1 MSAVLPE
8 REESTLLLNPI
19 ASPWQMGIYGAE
31 GFLHESLKMEGYVSE
46 TLVETLDRIL
56 SQNRI
61 KRILYVS
68 GPGSYMGIKLTY
80 ITLRTLETA
89 RGIPFAAVSAFSLNG
104 GKPLKAMGKLY
115 FVKEKET
122 IITRK
127 FDEKIPQEFQ
137 MPESLN
143 DLEILQDRE
152 PDYRLPS
159 V

>member
-1 MSAVLPE
+1 
-8 REESTLLLNPI
+8 
-19 ASPWQMGIYGAE
+19 MGIYSEAGTLLEARE
-31 GFLHESLKMEGYVSE
+31 IGGYVSE
-46 TLVETLDRIL
+46 SLVETLDRIL
-56 SQNRI
+56 SHKTVEQ
-61 KRILYVS
+61 ILYVN

>member
-1 MSAVLPE
+1 MSAALPE
-8 REESTLLLNPI
+8 NSPLILLLNPI
-19 ASPWQMGIYGAE
+19 ASPWQIGIYSVE
-31 GFLHESLKMEGYVSE
+31 GTLLKSRKIEGYVSE
-46 TLVETLDRIL
+46 NLVETLNHTL
-56 SQNRI
+56 EHSPVKQV
-61 KRILYVS
+61 LYVN

-80 ITLRTLETA
+80 ITLRTLEA
-89 RGIPFAAVSAFSLNG
+89 VRKIPFAAVSAFALNG

-137 MPESLN
+137 MPESLKH
-143 DLEILQDRE
+143 LEILSDRE

>member
-1 MSAVLPE
+1 MSAALPE
-8 REESTLLLNPI
+8 NSRLTLLVNPI
-19 ASPWQMGIYGAE
+19 ASPWQVGIYSEAGTLLEARE
-31 GFLHESLKMEGYVSE
+31 LEGYVSE
-46 TLVETLDRIL
+46 SLVETLDRIL
-56 SQNRI
+56 SHKTVEQ
-61 KRILYVS
+61 ILYVN